1 MRLARASEGQRMN
14 DRVQQGVDRY
24 VQLVGIGGL
33 VVALGSLA
41 IDRRWMDQPVATLVL
56 FASVFALR
64 ASPVRL
70 SKYSYL
76 TQTGVP
82 VIVGALTVGPAAVVL
97 ALWAG
102 VFTSDVAWL
111 RKLPRAG
118 FINAGREVVGFT
130 AAYGPYAAVLALTG
144 WPGLSLDL
152 LPAAAIFVCMYF
164 FATRTL
170 FYFTLLLRDKLEYTE
185 KILILRWEIISY
197 LLTLITAVVVIAALH
212 ALSPVG
218 WLAVALA
225 LSVLGV
231 LTRRILEEAI
241 GAEDL
246 NKVHLMEVAIARNA
260 TLQGSF
266 DQIERLAYRLLDW
279 GDFRIYRVTE
289 GVPTLAYR
297 GALGR
302 PDRGAPPEGAAPF
315 RAEAIAGGR
324 VVEVKDARA
333 DPRVRLPM
341 PEVGSLIVH
350 PIRFGDEL
358 LGTVEVD
365 HPKRHTYGAK
375 DLMALTTLGNQIAT
389 AIHIAELRRPLLGT
403 VEQIGHQVTAL
414 TRVTDSLRASALAM
428 ADASE
433 GMRQG
438 AGELRTFVAGGLL
451 ATDSLGAASRA
462 MADQGALA
470 AEASG
475 TAAEVAALKRAVIG
489 EAIARLVELNGFV
502 SASADQVAGL
512 GAMTTRI
519 KGFIGTIR
527 EIADLTNLIAL
538 NAAIEA
544 ARAGADGRGFAV
556 VADEVR
562 DLAAQSLH
570 AAGEA
575 RVLLEEVANQVTA
588 VSGQM
593 ERGRQAVTGVEGLSA
608 DAAQA
613 LDAIV
618 GTTGEAGRHA
628 RAIAVTAAEQLSAVD
643 GLTGQIRRVAAGSAR
658 TLGDTEALAQ
668 RATEAAAGQADLE
681 RAIRELGEVSADLQR
696 IARHFVVAQ

>member
-1 MRLARASEGQRMN
+1 MK
-14 DRVQQGVDRY
+14 DRVQDVVNRY
-24 VQLVGIGGL
+24 AQVLGFGGL
-33 VVALGSLA
+33 AVAIAALA
-41 IDRRWMDQPVATLVL
+41 VDIRWIAQPVSTLIL

-76 TQTGVP
+76 TQSGVAA
-82 VIVGALTVGPAAVVL
+82 IVGGLSTGPSPVVL

-102 VFTSDVAWL
+102 VFTSDVLWL

-118 FINAGREVVGFT
+118 FINAGREVIGFT
-130 AAYGPYAAVLALTG
+130 AAYGIYAAVLALTG
-144 WPGLSLDL
+144 RPELSLDL
-152 LPAAAIFVCMYF
+152 LPAAAIFVCLYF
-164 FATRTL
+164 FATRSL
-170 FYFTLLLRDKLEYTE
+170 FYFTLLVRDKLEYAE

-197 LLTLITAVVVIAALH
+197 LLTLAASVVVMATLH

-218 WLAVALA
+218 WLAVGLA
-225 LSVLGV
+225 LGVLGA

-246 NKVHLMEVAIARNA
+246 NKVHLMEVAIASNS

-279 GDFRIYRVTE
+279 GDFRIYRVID

-302 PDRGAPPEGAAPF
+302 PDRGDPPEGAAPF
-315 RAEAIAGGR
+315 RAEAMAGSR
-324 VVEVKDARA
+324 VVEVKDVRSDA
-333 DPRVRLPM
+333 RVRVPM
-341 PEVGSLIVH
+341 PDVGSLVVH

-375 DLMALTTLGNQIAT
+375 DLVALNTLGNQIAT

-403 VEQIGHQVTAL
+403 VEEIGQQVTAL
-414 TRVTDSLRASALAM
+414 ARVTESLRASALAL
-428 ADASE
+428 ADASQ
-433 GMRQG
+433 GMRQS
-438 AGELRTFVAGGLL
+438 AGELESFVAGGLQ

-462 MADQGALA
+462 MAEQGARA
-470 AEASG
+470 AAASG
-475 TAAEVAALKRAVIG
+475 TAAEVAAQKRAVIG
-489 EAIARLVELNGFV
+489 EAIDRLVGLNGFV

-512 GAMTTRI
+512 GATTTRI

-544 ARAGADGRGFAV
+544 ARAGAEGRGFAV

-575 RVLLEEVANQVTA
+575 RLLLEEIAGQVAGVA
-588 VSGQM
+588 GQM
-593 ERGRQAVTGVEGLSA
+593 ERGREAVTGVEELSA

-628 RAIAVTAAEQLSAVD
+628 RAIAATAAEQLRAVD
-643 GLTGQIRRVAAGSAR
+643 GLTGQIRRMAAGSAR
-658 TLGDTEALAQ
+658 TLSETEALAR
-668 RATEAAAGQADLE
+668 RASEAATGQADLE
-681 RAIRELGEVSADLQR
+681 RAIRQLGDMAADLER
-696 IARHFVVAQ
+696 IARHFVVEH